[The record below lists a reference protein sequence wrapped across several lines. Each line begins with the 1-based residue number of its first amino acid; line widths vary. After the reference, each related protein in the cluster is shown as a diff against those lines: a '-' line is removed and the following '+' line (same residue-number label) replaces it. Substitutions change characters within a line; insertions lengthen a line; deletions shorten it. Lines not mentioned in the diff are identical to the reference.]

1 MAKAKDLRLKI
12 TKIDENYATN
22 KHQNNINTATMTNL
36 VKVDKPLDT
45 DRKHARNKSGSP
57 NNLSMSTIDT
67 GSDKWLTDEIL
78 ENGTSKSLKSPLI
91 YIKTQ
96 IIESLMGLL
105 TEIENKIFTFKT
117 TKK

>member
-12 TKIDENYATN
+12 TKIGENCATN
-22 KHQNNINTATMTNL
+22 KHQNNINTATMANL
-36 VKVDKPLDT
+36 MKVDKPLDT

-57 NNLSMSTIDT
+57 NNLSMGIIDT
-67 GSDKWLTDEIL
+67 GSAKCLTDEIL
-78 ENGTSKSLKSPLI
+78 ENGASKSLKPPLI

-105 TEIENKIFTFKT
+105 KEIENKIFTFKT